1 MVCKREF
8 PVSEKRQ
15 RSALRRGLKI
25 CRDAGFEPNIVME
38 MDQLLSACYLAGA
51 GSGITFIRASIPYYI
66 GPSEEL
72 VFYKINHPDT
82 TRNLSVYYRDEEVIA
97 LQKFSFIEHLKI
109 HRCQ

>member
-8 PVSEKRQ
+8 PVSEKE
-15 RSALRRGLKI
+15 ATICTAGGLKS
-25 CRDAGFEPNIVME
+25 AGTQVLNRISSWKWISP
-38 MDQLLSACYLAGA
+38 QRLLSLAGA

-82 TRNLSVYYRDEEVIA
+82 TRNLSVYYRDEEV
-97 LQKFSFIEHLKI
+97 
-109 HRCQ
+109 